1 MKNLMLKHLQPSDDY
16 KWQIY
21 KSDTQYHRELIS
33 KSDPALYVWEPIDVS
48 AIHLPDKYNK

>member
-1 MKNLMLKHLQPSDDY
+1 MLKHLQPSDDY